1 MTPATMEILDS
12 AYPGLAFFLGL
23 LIGSF
28 YNVCVH
34 RYLSGESI
42 VFPGSK
48 CPYCNH
54 SLSWWENIP
63 LASFIFLRAKCRSC
77 AEPISWR
84 YPTVELVSGLWALG
98 LAWKF
103 PLNLTAGPLEL
114 GWEWSLAIFAVHMV
128 VGGILIVASF
138 IDFDSYILPDIL
150 TLPGAVLALA
160 GAYFVLRPS
169 LGWPT
174 LTDSLIGAGIG
185 AGLFWLLQFLYRK
198 LKGME
203 GLGTGDIKLMLLL
216 GAWNG
221 WQALPFTL
229 LAAGVTAIAGYIVY
243 NRMNDSDE
251 PTMVPF
257 GPFLSLGGMLYVLF
271 GDWYWAYLGGGI

>member
-1 MTPATMEILDS
+1 MSPATLEILDHI
-12 AYPGLAFFLGL
+12 YPGLAFFLGL
-23 LIGSF
+23 LLGSF

-48 CPYCNH
+48 CPKCDH
-54 SLSWWENIP
+54 PLAWWENIP
-63 LASFIFLRAKCRSC
+63 VVSFLILRGRCRACAK
-77 AEPISWR
+77 PISWR
-84 YPTVELVSGLWALG
+84 YPLVELVSGLWAFG
-98 LAWKF
+98 LALKF
-103 PLNLTAGPLEL
+103 PLHLTAAGYSS
-114 GWEWSLAIFAVHMV
+114 GWEWSLGVFGVHMV
-128 VGGILIVASF
+128 IGGILIVASF

-160 GAYFVLRPS
+160 GAYFVLRPA

-174 LTDSLIGAGIG
+174 LTESLVGAAIGG
-185 AGLFWLLQFLYRK
+185 GLFWLLQFLYRK

-216 GAWNG
+216 GAWSG
-221 WQALPFTL
+221 WPSLPFTL

-243 NRMNDSDE
+243 NRMNQSEE

-271 GDWYWAYLGGGI
+271 GDWYWAYLGGGM